1 MQARLPARIQDK
13 KHGVVPPPSWS
24 EDMVIAA
31 AIREA
36 ETEYVVYFL
45 LEAYLNTA
53 SRRAAL
59 QSVPE
64 RIIMLPLTGRHDAK
78 LRFALLTTEVDARAG
93 RPDDEAGPAIR
104 EAAMVF
110 STAVR
115 RLESLERKRPL
126 TARSA
131 SPASGNTAMQAG

>member
-1 MQARLPARIQDK
+1 
-13 KHGVVPPPSWS
+13 
-24 EDMVIAA
+24 MVIAD
-31 AIREA
+31 AISEA

-59 QSVPE
+59 QSLPE

-78 LRFALLTTEVDARAG
+78 LRFALLTTELNERAG
-93 RPDDEAGPAIR
+93 RQDDEAGAAIR

-115 RLESLERKRPL
+115 RLEALERKRPL
-126 TARSA
+126 A
-131 SPASGNTAMQAG
+131 SRRAGPASGHGAMQAS

>member
-1 MQARLPARIQDK
+1 
-13 KHGVVPPPSWS
+13 
-24 EDMVIAA
+24 MVIAD
-31 AIREA
+31 AISEA

-59 QSVPE
+59 KGVSD
-64 RIIMLPLTGRHDAK
+64 RIIMLPLTGRHDTK
-78 LRFALLTTEVDARAG
+78 LRFALLTTELAEAAG
-93 RPDDEAGPAIR
+93 RHEEEAGAAIK

-110 STAVR
+110 GAALQ

-126 TARSA
+126 AARSTHHDKQSYGYAAGLKA
-131 SPASGNTAMQAG
+131 SSQA

>member
-1 MQARLPARIQDK
+1 
-13 KHGVVPPPSWS
+13 
-24 EDMVIAA
+24 MVIAD
-31 AIREA
+31 AISEA

-78 LRFALLTTEVDARAG
+78 LRFALLTTELAEAAG
-93 RPDDEAGPAIR
+93 RQEDEAGAAIK

-110 STAVR
+110 SAALQ
-115 RLESLERKRPL
+115 RLESLGRKRPL
-126 TARSA
+126 AARGTHRDKQSYGYAAGPTGMKA
-131 SPASGNTAMQAG
+131 SSQA

>member
-1 MQARLPARIQDK
+1 
-13 KHGVVPPPSWS
+13 
-24 EDMVIAA
+24 MVIAD
-31 AIREA
+31 AISEA

-53 SRRAAL
+53 SRRTAL

-78 LRFALLTTEVDARAG
+78 LRFALLQAELDERAG
-93 RPDDEAGPAIR
+93 RQDDEAGAAIR
-104 EAAMVF
+104 EAVMVF

-126 TARSA
+126 ASRGA
-131 SPASGNTAMQAG
+131 SPMGSHAAMQPG

>member
-1 MQARLPARIQDK
+1 
-13 KHGVVPPPSWS
+13 
-24 EDMVIAA
+24 MVIAD
-31 AIREA
+31 AISEA

-78 LRFALLTTEVDARAG
+78 LRSALLTTELNERAG
-93 RPDDEAGPAIR
+93 CQDDEAGAAIR

-110 STAVR
+110 STALR
-115 RLESLERKRPL
+115 RLETLERKRPL
-126 TARSA
+126 AGRNSNPGINH
-131 SPASGNTAMQAG
+131 SAMQAG